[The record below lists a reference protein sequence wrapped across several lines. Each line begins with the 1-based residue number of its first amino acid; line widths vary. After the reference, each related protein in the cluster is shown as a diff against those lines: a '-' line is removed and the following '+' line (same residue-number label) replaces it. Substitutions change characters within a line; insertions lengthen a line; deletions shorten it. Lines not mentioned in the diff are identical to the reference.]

1 MARKGTRFVLI
12 AADTNVLLDL
22 ALEVGA
28 VVDALATIRQRL
40 PEARF
45 VVPPTVLHEL
55 ALAVRTGETER
66 LRKAALRAL
75 SQLRAWGFEPLN
87 LVPVGHGIVE
97 RIATEIRHRDLVA
110 EEEMNDSLI
119 LAEAALLG
127 CGILLTSDAHLRG
140 LDFQRLTLLMQD
152 FDVAAPFIATP
163 REIVRKF
170 FR

>member
-1 MARKGTRFVLI
+1 MLI

-22 ALEVGA
+22 ALEAEA
-28 VVDALATIRQRL
+28 VADALATIRQRL
-40 PEARF
+40 PDARF

-55 ALAVRTGETER
+55 ALAARTGETER
-66 LRKAALRAL
+66 IRKAAFRAL

-97 RIATEIRHRDLVA
+97 RIAGEIRHKDLVA
-110 EEEMNDSLI
+110 AEEMNDSLI
-119 LAEAALLG
+119 IAEATLLECRMRLSG
-127 CGILLTSDAHLRG
+127 DAHLRG
-140 LDFQRLTLLMQD
+140 INFTRLSLLLGD
-152 FDVAAPFIATP
+152 FDVTAPIIATP

>member
-1 MARKGTRFVLI
+1 MLI

-28 VVDALATIRQRL
+28 VVDAVATIRQRL

-45 VVPPTVLHEL
+45 VVPPTALHEL
-55 ALAVRTGETER
+55 ALAARTGETER
-66 LRKAALRAL
+66 IRKAAFRAL

-87 LVPVGHGIVE
+87 LVPVAHGIVE
-97 RIATEIRHRDLVA
+97 RIAEEIRHRDLLSA
-110 EEEMNDSLI
+110 EEMNDSLI
-119 LAEAALLG
+119 IAEAALLECRMLVSG
-127 CGILLTSDAHLRG
+127 DAHLRG
-140 LDFQRLTLLMQD
+140 VDFPRLTLLLKD
-152 FDVAAPFIATP
+152 FHVAAPVIATP